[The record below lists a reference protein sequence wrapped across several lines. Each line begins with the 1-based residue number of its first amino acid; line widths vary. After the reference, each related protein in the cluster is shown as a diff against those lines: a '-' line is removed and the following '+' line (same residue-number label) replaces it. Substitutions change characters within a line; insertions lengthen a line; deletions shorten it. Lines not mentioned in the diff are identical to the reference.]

1 MSNFVYSD
9 ATNRTDITTCYNP
22 INMAIS
28 PNPNAQ
34 YLPVLKA
41 LYFLYFAAIGSFY
54 AFLFIYY
61 AQIGLNS
68 QQMGAIISI
77 GPMIGLFSA
86 PFWGWLSDRLNLTR
100 PLFLFSAGGG
110 MLLVFALSRT
120 QNFGVIL
127 LITILMAIVTSP
139 MNTLLD
145 STALVLLGDRRDL
158 YGQYRLWG
166 SVGYIATSFIFG
178 QIAQRYGTQWIFAGY
193 IGFIGMFLLV
203 SFKLPIHR
211 PRVVSTLNKGI
222 LQLLN
227 QRSWAMFTASIIVM
241 SISFYAIIS
250 FLGVYMV
257 QIGGSEGLVGIVG
270 SLGAIVEIPFLYSAS
285 SYIRRYGSRTM
296 LIVGYLGYFGR
307 LATYALM
314 PSAYWA
320 IPAVIFNGISYGFYQ
335 TSAIAFVDEITPPQ
349 WKGTSMGLY
358 NAAISLGGLVCGII
372 NGYLLDA
379 VGGSKMFAVNAV
391 LIFLAIG
398 LLLLTGKAA
407 GQPIENTLPVNSNEL
422 V

>member
-1 MSNFVYSD
+1 MNMV
-9 ATNRTDITTCYNP
+9 TTL
-22 INMAIS
+22 
-28 PNPNAQ
+28 NPNAR

-54 AFLFIYY
+54 LFLFIYY
-61 AQIGLNS
+61 AQIGLS
-68 QQMGAIISI
+68 GQQMGAIISI
-77 GPMIGLFSA
+77 GPAVGLFAA

-110 MLLVFALSRT
+110 MLLVFWLSKT
-120 QNFGVIL
+120 ESFGAIL
-127 LITILMAIVTSP
+127 LITILMAIITSP

-166 SVGYIATSFIFG
+166 SVGYIITSFIFG
-178 QIAQRYGTQWIFAGY
+178 LITQRYGLQWIFAGY
-193 IGFIGMFLLV
+193 IGFIGLFLLV
-203 SFKLPIHR
+203 SFRLPIQR
-211 PRVVSTLNKGI
+211 PKIVSTLNKGI

-241 SISFYAIIS
+241 SISFYSILS

-257 QIGGSEGLVGIVG
+257 QIGGSEGLVGLVG
-270 SLGAIVEIPFLYSAS
+270 SLGAIVEIPFLFSAS
-285 SYIRRYGSRTM
+285 GFIRRFGSRTM

-314 PSAYWA
+314 PSAVWA

-335 TSAIAFVDEITPPQ
+335 PSAIAYVDEITPPQ

-358 NAAISLGGLVCGII
+358 NAANSLGGIVCGVI
-372 NGYLLDA
+372 NGYLLDT
-379 VGGSKMFAVNAV
+379 VGGSKMYAINAL
-391 LIFLAIG
+391 LIFVAIG
-398 LLLLTGKAA
+398 LLLLAGKTA
-407 GQPIENTLPVNSNEL
+407 GGPVAKTVPVSSNETM
-422 V
+422 